1 MPLTVYLRIT
11 ISINLNIFPA
21 IKLSAKLKFYNK
33 FVAQY
38 SQEQFYQT
46 NSLIALQTKEINN
59 NDTIFQISNTGK
71 FNIYC
76 LSK

>member
-11 ISINLNIFPA
+11 ISINLNIFLA
-21 IKLSAKLKFYNK
+21 MKLSTKFKFYDK

-38 SQEQFYQT
+38 SLKQFCQT

-59 NDTIFQISNTGK
+59 DDTIFQISNTGK